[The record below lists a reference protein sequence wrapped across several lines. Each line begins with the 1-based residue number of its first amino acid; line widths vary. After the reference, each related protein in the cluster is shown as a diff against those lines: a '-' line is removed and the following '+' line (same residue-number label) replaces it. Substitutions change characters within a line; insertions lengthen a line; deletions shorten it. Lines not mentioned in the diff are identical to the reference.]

1 MIAVA
6 VGLFIAIASWA
17 PLWIVEARDPY
28 SMPIV
33 LGLFAVAGS
42 IVGGVIAVIGLVRLV
57 RRAYRSAADSQ
68 PGAAP

>member
-1 MIAVA
+1 MIALP
-6 VGLFIAIASWA
+6 VGLFIAIASWV

-42 IVGGVIAVIGLVRLV
+42 VVGGGIALIGLVRLV
-57 RRAYRSAADSQ
+57 RRAYRSS
-68 PGAAP
+68 

>member
-6 VGLFIAIASWA
+6 VGLFIAIASWV

-42 IVGGVIAVIGLVRLV
+42 VVGGGIALIGLVRLV
-57 RRAYRSAADSQ
+57 RRAYRRT
-68 PGAAP
+68 

>member
-6 VGLFIAIASWA
+6 VGLFIAIASWV

-42 IVGGVIAVIGLVRLV
+42 VVGGVIALIGLVRLV
-57 RRAYRSAADSQ
+57 RRAYRRA
-68 PGAAP
+68 

>member
-6 VGLFIAIASWA
+6 VGLLIAIASWV

-33 LGLFAVAGS
+33 LGLFAFAGS
-42 IVGGVIAVIGLVRLV
+42 IVGGVIALIGLVRLV
-57 RRAYRSAADSQ
+57 TRACRRA
-68 PGAAP
+68 

>member
-6 VGLFIAIASWA
+6 VGLLIAIASWV

-42 IVGGVIAVIGLVRLV
+42 VVGGGIALIGLVRLV
-57 RRAYRSAADSQ
+57 RRAYRSS
-68 PGAAP
+68 

>member
-6 VGLFIAIASWA
+6 VGLLIAIASWV

-42 IVGGVIAVIGLVRLV
+42 IVGGVIALIGLVRLV
-57 RRAYRSAADSQ
+57 RRAYRRA
-68 PGAAP
+68 

>member
-6 VGLFIAIASWA
+6 VGLLIAIASWV

-57 RRAYRSAADSQ
+57 RRAYRSA
-68 PGAAP
+68 

>member
-6 VGLFIAIASWA
+6 VGLFIAIASWV

-33 LGLFAVAGS
+33 LGLFAFAGS

-57 RRAYRSAADSQ
+57 RRAYRRA
-68 PGAAP
+68 

>member
-1 MIAVA
+1 MIALA
-6 VGLFIAIASWA
+6 VGLFIAIASWV

-42 IVGGVIAVIGLVRLV
+42 VVGGGIALIGLVRLV
-57 RRAYRSAADSQ
+57 RRAYRSS
-68 PGAAP
+68 

>member
-6 VGLFIAIASWA
+6 VGLFIAIASWV

-42 IVGGVIAVIGLVRLV
+42 VVGGGIALIGLVRLV
-57 RRAYRSAADSQ
+57 RRAYRSS
-68 PGAAP
+68 

>member
-6 VGLFIAIASWA
+6 VGLLIAIASWV

-33 LGLFAVAGS
+33 LGLVAFAGS
-42 IVGGVIAVIGLVRLV
+42 IVGGVIALIGVVRLV
-57 RRAYRSAADSQ
+57 RRAWRSA
-68 PGAAP
+68 

>member
-6 VGLFIAIASWA
+6 VGLFIAIASWVA
-17 PLWIVEARDPY
+17 LWIVEARDPY

-42 IVGGVIAVIGLVRLV
+42 VVGGVIALIGLVRLV
-57 RRAYRSAADSQ
+57 RRAYRRA
-68 PGAAP
+68 

>member
-6 VGLFIAIASWA
+6 VGLLIAIASWV

-28 SMPIV
+28 SIPIV

-42 IVGGVIAVIGLVRLV
+42 IVGGVIALIGLVRLV
-57 RRAYRSAADSQ
+57 RRAYRSS
-68 PGAAP
+68 

>member
-6 VGLFIAIASWA
+6 VGLLIAIASWV

-28 SMPIV
+28 SIPIV

-42 IVGGVIAVIGLVRLV
+42 IVGGVIALIGLVRLV
-57 RRAYRSAADSQ
+57 RRAYRRA
-68 PGAAP
+68 